1 MSQPVE
7 AIRTLLKELI
17 VPELDKIKEENRE
30 IKAILNLTNKR
41 LDDVNTHLVDQ
52 SRRID
57 ALREE
62 LTQRIEALR
71 EELTHRID
79 ALRAELTH
87 RIDKIDGRLD
97 RLYEVVVR
105 REEHQKLEERL
116 TYLEHAVG
124 EIKHQ
129 LAAGP

>member
-1 MSQPVE
+1 MAQPVE
-7 AIRTLLKELI
+7 AIRTVLKELI

-57 ALREE
+57 
-62 LTQRIEALR
+62 
-71 EELTHRID
+71 
-79 ALRAELTH
+79 
-87 RIDKIDGRLD
+87 KIDGRLD

-105 REEHQKLEERL
+105 RDEHQKLEDRL
-116 TYLEHAVG
+116 AYLEHEVG

>member
-57 ALREE
+57 AVREE

-79 ALRAELTH
+79 AVREELTH

-105 REEHQKLEERL
+105 REEHQKLEDRL
-116 TYLEHAVG
+116 TYLENAVG